1 MTQFKPTISGF
12 CSALLVAGLL
22 AAPVLAQEV
31 VNEEPPALPAF
42 MDPVPEANFSG
53 NTDET
58 DTAPTAEAAPAPETL
73 AAEPVQP
80 EDDFTAEAAN
90 DTLPTLPG
98 EEAAA
103 ADAAAA
109 DLGGAPGDAGLN
121 LDSLPEFDFE
131 KTPEELEREV
141 REKAFKAA
149 IDGLLPM
156 RPEEIRKLL
165 ESYDRT
171 QESVEVPIYPA
182 PKPEI
187 AVETLSLDPGTK
199 PAVIKMAFGHVTT
212 FNTLDITGA
221 PWPIEDMSWAG
232 NFDVMETEAG
242 SGMNIV
248 RITPQTEFAT
258 GNMSMRLVGLR
269 TPVIIMM
276 ETNREK
282 VHYRFDAVIPEFGPM
297 ANSPIIQTNAGL
309 SAGNLDMAKIL
320 EGVPP
325 PSAKRLAVSGIDG
338 RTSAYKMNGRTYLR
352 TPTTLLSPGWSQTV
366 SSADGMKV
374 YEMSDTPVVL
384 VSEKGKMVRL
394 KLTERSDAEG
404 G

>member
-1 MTQFKPTISGF
+1 MV
-12 CSALLVAGLL
+12 ALPAG
-22 AAPVLAQEV
+22 AQEV
-31 VNEEPPALPAF
+31 VDDEPPALPGF
-42 MDPVPEANFSG
+42 MNAAPDDSFSG
-53 NTDET
+53 NTDDIT
-58 DTAPTAEAAPAPETL
+58 IP
-73 AAEPVQP
+73 
-80 EDDFTAEAAN
+80 DDDRDSLPLLPDN
-90 DTLPTLPG
+90 DSG
-98 EEAAA
+98 
-103 ADAAAA
+103 
-109 DLGGAPGDAGLN
+109 PGDAGLS
-121 LDSLPEFDFE
+121 LDTLPEFDFE
-131 KTPEELEREV
+131 KTPEELEKEV
-141 REKAFKAA
+141 RDKAFKAA
-149 IDGLLPM
+149 LNGLLPM
-156 RPEEIRKLL
+156 KPEEIRKLL
-165 ESYDRT
+165 EYYDRT

-199 PAVIKMAFGHVTT
+199 PAVIKLAFGHVTT

-242 SGMNIV
+242 PGANIV

-297 ANSPIIQTNAGL
+297 ANSPIISTNVGL
-309 SAGNLDMAKIL
+309 SAGNIDMAKIL

-325 PSAKRLAVSGIDG
+325 SGAKRLSVSGIDG
-338 RTSAYKMNGRTYLR
+338 RTSAYAMNGRTYLR

-374 YEMSDTPVVL
+374 YEMENAPVVL
-384 VSEKGKMVRL
+384 VSDKGKMVRV
-394 KLTERSDAEG
+394 KLTEREAQEQ
-404 G
+404 

>member
-1 MTQFKPTISGF
+1 MKRLAPDRMFYLK
-12 CSALLVAGLL
+12 ALVLLGPLL
-22 AAPVLAQEV
+22 AVPIAQAQEV
-31 VNEEPPALPAF
+31 VNDEPPTLPGF
-42 MDPVPEANFSG
+42 MDAAPEESFSG
-53 NTDET
+53 NTDDATSAEET
-58 DTAPTAEAAPAPETL
+58 DDVVNENDSLPLLPRDGEPE
-73 AAEPVQP
+73 
-80 EDDFTAEAAN
+80 
-90 DTLPTLPG
+90 
-98 EEAAA
+98 
-103 ADAAAA
+103 
-109 DLGGAPGDAGLN
+109 PGDAGLS
-121 LDSLPEFDFE
+121 LDNLPEFDFE
-131 KTPEELEREV
+131 KTPEALEKEV

-165 ESYDRT
+165 EYYDRT

-199 PAVIKMAFGHVTT
+199 PSVIKLAFGHVTT

-242 SGMNIV
+242 PGANIV

-297 ANSPIIQTNAGL
+297 ANSPIIDTNTGL

-325 PSAKRLAVSGIDG
+325 PAAQRLAVTGIDG
-338 RTSAYKMNGRTYLR
+338 RTSAYKMNGMTYLR
-352 TPTTLLSPGWSQTV
+352 TPATLLSPGWGQSV
-366 SSADGMKV
+366 SSADGMRV

-384 VSEKGKMVRL
+384 VSEKGKMVRV
-394 KLTERSDAEG
+394 KLTQRGDTTNEQ
-404 G
+404 

>member
-1 MTQFKPTISGF
+1 MISFGPARLNRLTILTLFG
-12 CSALLVAGLL
+12 AGLL
-22 AAPVLAQEV
+22 CAASSTGRAQEV
-31 VNEEPPALPAF
+31 VNEEPPALPTF
-42 MDPVPEANFSG
+42 MNPVPEADFSG
-53 NTDET
+53 NTDDT
-58 DTAPTAEAAPAPETL
+58 SGIPTPRADTAP
-73 AAEPVQP
+73 AAEEADIDQLPV
-80 EDDFTAEAAN
+80 
-90 DTLPTLPG
+90 LPG
-98 EEAAA
+98 AAS
-103 ADAAAA
+103 
-109 DLGGAPGDAGLN
+109 GPGDAGMS
-121 LDSLPEFDFE
+121 LDTLPEFDFE
-131 KTPEELEREV
+131 KTPEQLEKET

-165 ESYDRT
+165 EYYDRT

-199 PAVIKMAFGHVTT
+199 PAVIKLAFGQVTT

-242 SGMNIV
+242 SGANIV

-269 TPVIIMM
+269 TPVIIML

-297 ANSPIIQTNAGL
+297 ANSPIIDTNIGL

-325 PSAKRLAVSGIDG
+325 QNSKRLSVSGIDG
-338 RTSAYKMNGRTYLR
+338 RTSAYSLNGRTYLR

-374 YEMSDTPVVL
+374 YEIENAPVVL
-384 VSEKGKMVRL
+384 VSEKGKMVRVR
-394 KLTERSDAEG
+394 LTEREASNEQ
-404 G
+404 

>member
-1 MTQFKPTISGF
+1 MGMLALGSG
-12 CSALLVAGLL
+12 AR
-22 AAPVLAQEV
+22 AQEV
-31 VNEEPPALPAF
+31 VKDQPPALPGF
-42 MDPVPEANFSG
+42 MDAKPDESFSG
-53 NTDET
+53 DTD
-58 DTAPTAEAAPAPETL
+58 DAAPAAEAAPEG
-73 AAEPVQP
+73 AAT
-80 EDDFTAEAAN
+80 DS
-90 DTLPTLPG
+90 LPTLPQQQSGPAGPG
-98 EEAAA
+98 EACM
-103 ADAAAA
+103 
-109 DLGGAPGDAGLN
+109 N
-121 LDSLPEFDFE
+121 LDQLPEFDFE
-131 KTPEELEREV
+131 KSPEELEKEV

-165 ESYDRT
+165 EYYDRT

-199 PAVIKMAFGHVTT
+199 PAVIKLAFGQVTT

-221 PWPIEDMSWAG
+221 PWPIEDISWAG

-242 SGMNIV
+242 PGANIV

-269 TPVIIMM
+269 TPVIIML

-297 ANSPIIQTNAGL
+297 ANSPIIDNKVGL
-309 SAGNLDMAKIL
+309 SAGNIDMAKIL

-325 PSAKRLAVSGIDG
+325 SGASRLSVSGIDG
-338 RTSAYKMNGRTYLR
+338 RTSAYRLSGRTYLR
-352 TPTTLLSPGWSQTV
+352 TPTTLLSPGWSQSV
-366 SSADGMKV
+366 SSADGMRV
-374 YEMSDTPVVL
+374 YEIENAPVVL
-384 VSEKGKMVRL
+384 VSEKGKMVRV
-394 KLTERSDAEG
+394 KLTEREESANEQ
-404 G
+404 

>member
-1 MTQFKPTISGF
+1 MMSFGPAIS
-12 CSALLVAGLL
+12 SRLKILALLGLGTLCL
-22 AAPVLAQEV
+22 APGAARAQEV
-31 VNEEPPALPAF
+31 VDEEPPALPGF
-42 MDPVPEANFSG
+42 MNPVPEENFTG
-53 NTDET
+53 NTD
-58 DTAPTAEAAPAPETL
+58 DTPPAG
-73 AAEPVQP
+73 AAE
-80 EDDFTAEAAN
+80 DAN
-90 DTLPTLPG
+90 DRLPVLPDTRD
-98 EEAAA
+98 EE
-103 ADAAAA
+103 DF
-109 DLGGAPGDAGLN
+109 GPGDAGMS
-121 LDSLPEFDFE
+121 LDTLPEFDFE
-131 KTPEELEREV
+131 KTPEQLERET

-165 ESYDRT
+165 EYYDRT

-187 AVETLSLDPGTK
+187 AVETLSLDPGTR
-199 PAVIKMAFGHVTT
+199 PAVIKLAFGQVTT

-242 SGMNIV
+242 PGANIV

-269 TPVIIMM
+269 TPVIIML

-297 ANSPIIQTNAGL
+297 ANSPIIDTHVGL

-325 PSAKRLAVSGIDG
+325 PGAKRLSVSGIDG
-338 RTSAYKMNGRTYLR
+338 RTSAYTLNGRTYLR

-374 YEMSDTPVVL
+374 YEIENAPVVL
-384 VSEKGKMVRL
+384 VSEKGKMVRVR
-394 KLTERSDAEG
+394 LTEREDTNEQ
-404 G
+404 

>member
-1 MTQFKPTISGF
+1 MKRPVTIKPVRCCALTLLGIS
-12 CSALLVAGLL
+12 LLWGGTGAM
-22 AAPVLAQEV
+22 AQETS
-31 VNEEPPALPAF
+31 NKQPPALPGF
-42 MDPVPEANFSG
+42 MDAMPDNSFDG
-53 NTDET
+53 NTENDS
-58 DTAPTAEAAPAPETL
+58 AAP
-73 AAEPVQP
+73 
-80 EDDFTAEAAN
+80 DKN
-90 DTLPTLPG
+90 DSLPALPNSKSQQASG
-98 EEAAA
+98 
-103 ADAAAA
+103 D
-109 DLGGAPGDAGLN
+109 PGDAGLN
-121 LDSLPEFDFE
+121 LDNLPEFDFE
-131 KTPEELEREV
+131 KTPEQLEKEV
-141 REKAFKAA
+141 RQKAFKAA

-165 ESYDRT
+165 EYYDRT

-199 PAVIKMAFGHVTT
+199 PAVVKLAFGQVTT

-221 PWPIEDMSWAG
+221 PWPIEDISWAG

-242 SGMNIV
+242 PGANIV

-269 TPVIIMM
+269 TPVIIML

-297 ANSPIIQTNAGL
+297 ANSPIIENKTGL
-309 SAGNLDMAKIL
+309 TAGNIDMAKIL

-325 PSAKRLAVSGIDG
+325 EGATRLSVSGIDG
-338 RTSAYKMNGRTYLR
+338 RTSAYKLNNMTYLR
-352 TPTTLLSPGWSQTV
+352 TPTTLLSPGWSQSV

-374 YEMSDTPVVL
+374 YEIESAPVVL
-384 VSEKGKMVRL
+384 VSEKGKMVRV
-394 KLTERSDAEG
+394 KLTEREDSSHEQ
-404 G
+404 

>member
-1 MTQFKPTISGF
+1 MGP
-12 CSALLVAGLL
+12 LLVGAS
-22 AAPVLAQEV
+22 ALAQEV
-31 VNEEPPALPAF
+31 VKEEPPALPGF
-42 MDPVPEANFSG
+42 MDAAPEESFNG
-53 NTDET
+53 NTDDAAPSTEET
-58 DTAPTAEAAPAPETL
+58 AAPADDAAPADEKTSDSLPLLPADGEAAPE
-73 AAEPVQP
+73 
-80 EDDFTAEAAN
+80 
-90 DTLPTLPG
+90 
-98 EEAAA
+98 
-103 ADAAAA
+103 
-109 DLGGAPGDAGLN
+109 DAGLN
-121 LDSLPEFDFE
+121 LDTLPEFDFE
-131 KTPEELEREV
+131 KTPEELEKEV

-199 PAVIKMAFGHVTT
+199 PAVIKLAFGHVTT

-242 SGMNIV
+242 PGANIV

-282 VHYRFDAVIPEFGPM
+282 VHYRFDAVIPEFGPL
-297 ANSPIIQTNAGL
+297 ANSPIIETNTGL
-309 SAGNLDMAKIL
+309 TAGNLDMAKIL

-325 PSAKRLAVSGIDG
+325 DGAKRLSVSGIDG
-338 RTSAYKMNGRTYLR
+338 RTSAYKLNGRTYLR
-352 TPTTLLSPGWSQTV
+352 TPTSLLSPGWSQSV

-374 YEMSDTPVVL
+374 YEMNDAPVIL
-384 VSEKGKMVRL
+384 VSEKGKMVRV
-394 KLTERSDAEG
+394 KLTDREETSNEQ
-404 G
+404 